1 MNKAE
6 LKSYKLERLEERLAS
21 LDKNTVVKVR
31 ISYLISVMEVLDND
45 LYKRSYKKLCDLLLN
60 KVNKIE
66 LLKKLGNS
74 RIEMTAGEAAY
85 LLKRTIKLNIDKS
98 MLVVVDNSKI
108 KRK

>member
-74 RIEMTAGEAAY
+74 RIEMTASEAAY